1 MQKVKNHEE
10 GSLTV
15 EASLIMPIAIFAML
29 VFLAIFQVMSLQT
42 SLQYALSQV
51 AEEVSQYAFIKEEL
65 TEDIEIGQ
73 SESKKPEG
81 DEQNKKTPFLDIE
94 DIAKG
99 ILSNSLLSQ
108 RVNSYLP
115 VKKEYGFIVP
125 NGISFIESQ
134 LLYDGETID
143 IIAKYKVSMPVPL
156 LSMNKVSV
164 IQRVKTRAF
173 IGVMSIEGDGQD
185 KSTND
190 RDDIVYVTETGTVYH
205 RNRNCSHIMLS
216 IESCNYTSIQ
226 EQRNRSGAKYKPC
239 ERCVKGAADEIVY
252 ITKDGIRY
260 HSRLDCSG
268 LKRTVR
274 EVPLEEVNG
283 LSLCKKCGGNVNVDE
298 GS

>member
-1 MQKVKNHEE
+1 MKSHED

-15 EASLIMPIAIFAML
+15 EAAFIMPIAIFAML

-51 AEEVSQYAFIKEEL
+51 AEEISQYAFIKEEL
-65 TEDIEIGQ
+65 TEDTEIGQ
-73 SESKKPEG
+73 REQQQSKG
-81 DEQNKKTPFLDIE
+81 GEQNKKKPLLDIE
-94 DIAKG
+94 AIING
-99 ILSNSLLSQ
+99 VLSNSLISQ
-108 RVNSYLP
+108 RVNNYLS
-115 VKKEYGFIVP
+115 VEKEYGFILP
-125 NGISFIESQ
+125 NGISFVESR

-143 IIAKYKVSMPVPL
+143 IIAKYKISIPVPL
-156 LSMNKVSV
+156 LSMQKMSI

-185 KSTND
+185 KNSSG
-190 RDDIVYVTETGTVYH
+190 REDIVYVTETGTVYH
-205 RNRNCSHIMLS
+205 RNRNCTHIMLS

-226 EQRNRSGAKYKPC
+226 SQRNRSGARYKPC
-239 ERCVKGAADEIVY
+239 ERCVKGETDEIVY
-252 ITKDGIRY
+252 ITKDGTRY

-283 LSLCKKCGGNVNVDE
+283 LSLCKKCGGNVNVNE
-298 GS
+298 SN